1 MSYIIN
7 ISKDAYKQN
16 NTYYLRKGNT
26 MKKSFVMAAV
36 AATIAAS
43 SAMATTI
50 TPTGVSN
57 KVDWTG
63 SIGANDLADVCNF
76 IDNDSGAMTFD
87 GGVWTSDN
95 TDTAFVELKQR
106 GAHKIMVEPDHYV
119 REVDSNGNILNGGV
133 AHAVNVDYTPNTSD
147 GVIGIGS
154 SDSSQAT
161 AYIQD
166 ANNPQQVGNVAVLLS
181 DAVDLGARVLSEAGS
196 NVKDNGTISN
206 TGQLLD
212 SKKGKFYIQG
222 DTLTDMSGTTAL
234 AIPFGH
240 LKLTIGGTATLIDG
254 ADEALLKNG
263 SRYAIT
269 HTVTCLK

>member
-7 ISKDAYKQN
+7 ISKDAYKQH

-119 REVDSNGNILNGGV
+119 REVDSNGNKIGR
-133 AHAVNVDYTPNTSD
+133 AHV
-147 GVIGIGS
+147 
-154 SDSSQAT
+154 
-161 AYIQD
+161 
-166 ANNPQQVGNVAVLLS
+166 
-181 DAVDLGARVLSEAGS
+181 
-196 NVKDNGTISN
+196 
-206 TGQLLD
+206 
-212 SKKGKFYIQG
+212 
-222 DTLTDMSGTTAL
+222 
-234 AIPFGH
+234 
-240 LKLTIGGTATLIDG
+240 
-254 ADEALLKNG
+254 
-263 SRYAIT
+263 
-269 HTVTCLK
+269 